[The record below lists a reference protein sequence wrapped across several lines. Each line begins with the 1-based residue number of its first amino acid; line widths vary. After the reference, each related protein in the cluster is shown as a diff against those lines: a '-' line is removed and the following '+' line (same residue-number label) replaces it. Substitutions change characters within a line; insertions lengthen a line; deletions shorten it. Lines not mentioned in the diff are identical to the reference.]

1 MISMNRYNKM
11 MDKINVTPEMHERI
25 MNNIQEV
32 DFETEPKKV
41 IFLKDYKKYISIA
54 ACLMVCIA
62 GTLLIPN
69 LMKVEQE
76 PPLQVVPDIVEYTS
90 TRELSS
96 SVGFEVK
103 DVKNI
108 PFEVEEIKYI
118 SYWKELA
125 EIVYSGDEN
134 TLIFRMSEGSDD
146 NSGDYNEYEEVK
158 SYSVDDYTVTL
169 KGSNGLY
176 NLAIWSDGSFSY
188 SLELDVA
195 LSETDLGNI
204 IQSIQ

>member
-1 MISMNRYNKM
+1 MILMNRYNKM

-41 IFLKDYKKYISIA
+41 IFLKGYKKYISIA

-69 LMKVEQE
+69 LKKVEQE

-108 PFEVEEIKYI
+108 PFEVEEIKHT

-125 EIVYSGDEN
+125 EIIYSGSEN
-134 TLIFRMSEGSDD
+134 TLIFRMSEGSADI
-146 NSGDYNEYEEVK
+146 SGDYSAYEEVK

-169 KGSNGLY
+169 KGSNGAY
-176 NLAIWSDGSFSY
+176 NLAIWNDGAFSY
-188 SLELDVA
+188 SLELNA
-195 LSETDLGNI
+195 GISETDLGDM

>member
-1 MISMNRYNKM
+1 MISMNKYNKIM
-11 MDKINVTPEMHERI
+11 NKINVTPEMHERI

-32 DFETEPKKV
+32 DFEIEPKKMF
-41 IFLKDYKKYISIA
+41 FLQDYKKYISIA

-69 LMKVEQE
+69 LMKVEQD

-125 EIVYSGDEN
+125 EIIYSGDDN
-134 TLIFRMSEGSDD
+134 TIIFRMSEGSDD

-158 SYSVDDYTVTL
+158 SYSIDDYTVTL

-176 NLAIWSDGSFSY
+176 NLAVWSDGSFSY

-195 LSETDLGNI
+195 LSETDLGHM

>member
-41 IFLKDYKKYISIA
+41 IFLKGYKKYISIA

-134 TLIFRMSEGSDD
+134 TLTFRMSEGSDD

-158 SYSVDDYTVTL
+158 SYSVDDYTVIL

-195 LSETDLGNI
+195 LSETDLGHI

>member
-1 MISMNRYNKM
+1 MISMNRYDKVMN
-11 MDKINVTPEMHERI
+11 KINVTPQMHERI
-25 MNNIQEV
+25 MNNIQEA
-32 DFETEPKKV
+32 DFETAPKKV
-41 IFLKDYKKYISIA
+41 YFWQGHKKYMSIA

-118 SYWKELA
+118 SYWKELG
-125 EIVYSGDEN
+125 EVIYSGSDN
-134 TLIFRMSEGSDD
+134 TLVFRMAAGSTDV
-146 NSGDYNEYEEVK
+146 SGNHSEYEEVK
-158 SYSVDDYTVTL
+158 SYSVDAYTVTI
-169 KGSNGLY
+169 KGSQGLY
-176 NLAIWSDGSFSY
+176 NLAVWSDGAFSY
-188 SLELDVA
+188 ALELNVGI
-195 LSETDLGNI
+195 SETDLGYM